1 MTKGRDQLEGRQE
14 SGEHGRD
21 CGWGLVEASF
31 GRLRSRH
38 GEAWFGCARGVSL
51 ERRKECVVSCN
62 GRESVK
68 SVFEE
73 VEWRV
78 LLKRFEGAKEPGRR
92 EEVSAAREARRN
104 GLRAA
109 VEKESLW
116 GVWKMQSRRVEC
128 RELVGGGYGKGFAM
142 VTRTMLGGEQ
152 FGWGAVSGGKEVHGL
167 AFVK

>member
-1 MTKGRDQLEGRQE
+1 MCDGAEGGTIARDQLEGRQE

-38 GEAWFGCARGVSL
+38 GEAWFGCACGVSL
-51 ERRKECVVSCN
+51 ERRKECVGRRSEGKKCCN

-73 VEWRV
+73 VEWRA
-78 LLKRFEGAKEPGRR
+78 LLKRFWGAKEPGRG

-116 GVWKMQSRRVEC
+116 VV
-128 RELVGGGYGKGFAM
+128 
-142 VTRTMLGGEQ
+142 
-152 FGWGAVSGGKEVHGL
+152 
-167 AFVK
+167 

>member
-1 MTKGRDQLEGRQE
+1 LEGRQE

-38 GEAWFGCARGVSL
+38 GEACARGVSL
-51 ERRKECVVSCN
+51 ERRKECVGRRSEGKKCCN

-73 VEWRV
+73 VEWRA
-78 LLKRFEGAKEPGRR
+78 LLERFWGAKEPGRG

-104 GLRAA
+104 GIRAA

-116 GVWKMQSRRVEC
+116 DV
-128 RELVGGGYGKGFAM
+128 
-142 VTRTMLGGEQ
+142 
-152 FGWGAVSGGKEVHGL
+152 
-167 AFVK
+167 